1 MLSRS
6 GSIISNRRSIR
17 TGLWLILLVVLLV
30 VLVVVDLM
38 TGAVKIPA
46 FQVIGILAGVSQD
59 NPVWNA
65 ILLDFRLPKMLTA
78 VLAGAALSISG
89 LQMQTVF
96 RNPLAGPDVLG
107 VSAGASL
114 GVALVVMGFGDFFLA
129 HHLSSLG
136 NWTQIMAAWAG
147 AGLVLMLIMFV
158 SLRVRDIMTILILGI
173 LFGSAA
179 SAFVSILQYF
189 SQQSVLKAFVIWSMG
204 SLGNLTRVQL
214 RVLVI
219 SLAAGFL
226 LTLMSLKVLNAFLLG
241 ETYSRSLGVRIKR
254 ARLLVFLSTSILSG
268 SVTAFCGPVAFV
280 GIAVPHLARF
290 LFGTAN
296 HRILVPASLL
306 LGSALMLL
314 ADIISQV
321 PGSGVVLPVNAVTAL
336 IGIPVVVWV
345 IVYNR
350 RMVSVS

>member
-1 MLSRS
+1 MFFRS
-6 GSIISNRRSIR
+6 GRVLFPHRSIR
-17 TGLWLILLVVLLV
+17 TGVWFLLLFVLLLVLVVL
-30 VLVVVDLM
+30 DLM

-46 FQVIGILAGVSQD
+46 FQVIGILAGNPGD
-59 NPVWNA
+59 NPVWST
-65 ILLDFRLPKMLTA
+65 ILFDFRLPKMITA
-78 VLAGAALSISG
+78 IMAGSALSISG

-114 GVALVVMGFGDFFLA
+114 GVALVVLGFGDFFLA

-147 AGLVLMLIMFV
+147 AALVLMLIMFV
-158 SLRVRDIMTILILGI
+158 SLRVHDIMTILILGI

-189 SQQSVLKAFVIWSMG
+189 SLQSVLKAFIIWSMG
-204 SLGNLTRVQL
+204 SLGNLTRIQL
-214 RVLVI
+214 RVLAI
-219 SLAAGFL
+219 SLTAGFL
-226 LTLMSLKVLNAFLLG
+226 LTLLTLKVLNAFLLG
-241 ETYSRSLGVRIKR
+241 ETYSRSMGVGIKR

-268 SVTAFCGPVAFV
+268 SITAFCGPVAFV

-290 LFGTAN
+290 LFSTAN
-296 HRILVPASLL
+296 HRVLVPASLL

-321 PGSGVVLPVNAVTAL
+321 PGSGVILPVNSVTAL

-350 RMVSVS
+350 RMVRIG

>member
-6 GSIISNRRSIR
+6 GSILFPGRSIR
-17 TGLWLILLVVLLV
+17 NGLWLILLVVLLL

-46 FQVIGILAGVSQD
+46 SQVIGILAGVTQD
-59 NPVWNA
+59 NPVWDA

-78 VLAGAALSISG
+78 LLAGAALSISG

-114 GVALVVMGFGDFFLA
+114 GVALVVMGFGDFFLT

-136 NWTQIMAAWAG
+136 NWTQIMAAWTG

-158 SLRVRDIMTILILGI
+158 SLRVRDIMTILILGM

-189 SQQSVLKAFVIWSMG
+189 SQQSVLKAFIVWSMG
-204 SLGNLTRVQL
+204 SLGNLTRIQL

-219 SLAAGFL
+219 SLAGGFL

-268 SVTAFCGPVAFV
+268 SVTAFCGPVAFL

-296 HRILVPASLL
+296 HRVLVPACLL

-314 ADIISQV
+314 ADILSQV
-321 PGSGVVLPVNAVTAL
+321 PGSGVILPVNAVTAL

-350 RMVSVS
+350 KMVSVS